1 MFSYCGHVFREAV
14 RLSSCLLS
22 SGLEADVFP
31 PASPYAVCRSRRR
44 HSRFRVW
51 PAAPTSWP
59 KSIQSCHCRGCTD
72 TSVHSTCRVIRCSFI
87 YLHCDARC
95 RSCRCIVASM
105 LNRSNRRLVQMSDLV
120 CHIVLHELQ
129 KSQWTEELT
138 PIHHVRVN
146 AYWMLVYK
154 AICYAV
160 TCFKFCNMPILGNLW
175 PYCCA

>member
-1 MFSYCGHVFREAV
+1 MFSGKQLDCRPACSAV
-14 RLSSCLLS
+14 DLKQMCSSLRHRTQS
-22 SGLEADVFP
+22 AVHADVIPDSAFDLLHRLLDLNP
-31 PASPYAVCRSRRR
+31 FSRVTATDALTHPFIAHAEWSDAVL
-44 HSRFRVW
+44 
-51 PAAPTSWP
+51 
-59 KSIQSCHCRGCTD
+59 
-72 TSVHSTCRVIRCSFI
+72 FI
-87 YLHCDARC
+87 CIVMHVVALSLVG